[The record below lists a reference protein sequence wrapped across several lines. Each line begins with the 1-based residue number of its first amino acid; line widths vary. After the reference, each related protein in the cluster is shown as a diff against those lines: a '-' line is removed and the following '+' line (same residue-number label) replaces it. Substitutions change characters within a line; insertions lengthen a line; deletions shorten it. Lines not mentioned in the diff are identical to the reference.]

1 MINIDIK
8 KAAAKDIKK
17 INEPFKTHIKAR
29 ILDLKDYPNVVN
41 IKQLKNFNPTHR
53 LRIGDYRV
61 LFDVDIEKILLLLAE
76 LNTEARHTIAKIK
89 TAHFANTL

>member
-1 MINIDIK
+1 MMNIEIK

-17 INEPFKTHIKAR
+17 INEPFKTHIKAK
-29 ILDLKDYPNVVN
+29 ILDLKNYPDVVN

-61 LFDVDIEKILLLLAE
+61 LFDVDIEKNLI
-76 LNTEARHTIAKIK
+76 TIGRIKHRSEAYDS
-89 TAHFANTL
+89 